1 MNDRRQFA
9 FGMIQPLQ
17 QPLHPLQTKVDT
29 LGVKLG
35 QPGDQIAVR
44 QRKPT
49 HADGAAGTI
58 SEAGGILGII
68 LGIIAGDLLAAWL
81 KVDLIFP
88 YGWALAGLIVCSA
101 IGIGFGLYPA
111 YRAANLDPIEALRY
125 E

>member
-17 QPLHPLQTKVDT
+17 PLQTKVDT

-58 SEAGGILGII
+58 SEAAGIVAGVATGASGLVALSG
-68 LGIIAGDLLAAWL
+68 AGDLVNRRQSRASVGRNSWRCTT
-81 KVDLIFP
+81 ISTMPWSFR
-88 YGWALAGLIVCSA
+88 YSA
-101 IGIGFGLYPA
+101 
-111 YRAANLDPIEALRY
+111 R
-125 E
+125 